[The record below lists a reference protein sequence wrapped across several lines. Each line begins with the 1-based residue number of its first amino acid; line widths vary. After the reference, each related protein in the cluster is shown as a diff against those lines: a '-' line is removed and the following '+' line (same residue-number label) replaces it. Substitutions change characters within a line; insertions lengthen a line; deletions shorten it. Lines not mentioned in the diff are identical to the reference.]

1 MDDLDISY
9 RQREEIR
16 KLSVLDQYKAIK
28 KLRKET
34 EKANENLGEQY
45 AKNDYA
51 GVHNDANC
59 SIDSKDKMDIE
70 EKIFMKSMENW
81 VF

>member
-34 EKANENLGEQY
+34 EKANENLGKQY
-45 AKNDYA
+45 AKMTMLA
-51 GVHNDANC
+51 FIMMQIVPL
-59 SIDSKDKMDIE
+59 IV
-70 EKIFMKSMENW
+70 KIKWILKKRYS
-81 VF
+81 